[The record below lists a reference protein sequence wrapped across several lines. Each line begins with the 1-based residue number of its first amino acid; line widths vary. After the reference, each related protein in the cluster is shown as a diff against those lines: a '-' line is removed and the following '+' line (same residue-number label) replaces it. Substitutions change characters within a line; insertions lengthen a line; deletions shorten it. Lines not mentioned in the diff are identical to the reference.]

1 MTDGQFMVPPAI
13 TELTMT
19 EPTATTEPPAAPPL
33 PTEKRAEKGA
43 DRARSWHKTMPDGP
57 WDTIV
62 IGSGI
67 GGMTSAALLAE
78 LGDRVLV
85 LEQHYVPGG
94 FTHAFR
100 RKGSRN
106 GWIWDVGVHAVGEVT
121 KHSMPGR
128 LLAHLTGDRL
138 QWESLGP
145 VYDDFAFP
153 DDFRIGFPDTPKQF
167 RANML
172 AAFPDEEAA
181 IDGYLA
187 KVKEVSAGMKGY
199 YLARTL
205 PRWAAPIA
213 DRTIGRKAHK
223 FLEVTTKE
231 VLDGLTDNVEL
242 KAVLASQWGYYG
254 STPSRSSFAMQA
266 LVAKHFMYGG
276 YYPVGGSPAIAEELL
291 RSVADRGGWCR
302 IRASVKEIRVEN
314 GRATGV
320 ELDDGEFIPA
330 GRVISAAG
338 VQSTVTRLLPE
349 THAKSRWARSIAELS
364 PAPCHVCLYIGF
376 RGDIRNGG
384 ASAANRWFYDT
395 WDSEDGNWPV
405 SAEQETLPPAAV
417 LYCSF
422 PSLKDPDYDPGQAQR
437 HTGEVVTFVPW
448 EAFAQWQG
456 TDWSERGAE
465 YEQFK
470 QKMHDTLLEQ
480 FLQKMPELRRFVAFS
495 ELSTPLSTDHFCRP
509 MKGSIYGIEP
519 TPKRFRNPHLRPVS
533 PIKNLYFGGSEV
545 STVGVIGAMMGG
557 VLAATAAEP
566 RKATRLLRSL

>member
-1 MTDGQFMVPPAI
+1 MSAETPAETAPTD
-13 TELTMT
+13 
-19 EPTATTEPPAAPPL
+19 APP

-43 DRARSWHKTMPDGP
+43 DRARTWHKTMPDGP
-57 WDTIV
+57 YDTIV

-67 GGMTSAALLAE
+67 GGMTAAALLAE
-78 LGDRVLV
+78 LGDRVLI

-128 LLAHLTGDRL
+128 LLAHLTEDRL
-138 QWESLGP
+138 TWESLGP

-153 DDFRIGFPDTPKQF
+153 DGFRIGFPDTPQQF
-167 RANML
+167 RANL
-172 AAFPDEEAA
+172 IEAFPDEVDA

-187 KVKEVSAGMKGY
+187 RVKEVSAGMKGY

-205 PRWAAPIA
+205 PRWLAPVA
-213 DRTIGRKAHK
+213 DRTIARKANR
-223 FLEVTTKE
+223 FLDITTAE
-231 VLDGLTDNVEL
+231 VLDGLTDNEQL

-254 STPSRSSFAMQA
+254 STPKRSSFAMQA

-291 RSVADRGGWCR
+291 KTVADKGGWCR
-302 IRASVKEIRVEN
+302 IRASVKRILVEKN
-314 GRATGV
+314 RAVGV
-320 ELDDGEFIPA
+320 ELDDGEVIRAP
-330 GRVISAAG
+330 RIISAAG
-338 VQSTVTRLLPE
+338 VQSTVKRLLPD
-349 THAKSRWARSIAELS
+349 HANTRWGRKITDLP

-376 RGDIRNGG
+376 KGDIRNAG

-395 WDSEDGNWPV
+395 WSSEDGDWLI
-405 SAEQETLPPAAV
+405 SAAQESLSPAPV

-422 PSLKDPDYDPGQAQR
+422 PSLKDPEYDPGQAQR

-448 EAFAQWQG
+448 SAFAKWAG
-456 TDWSERGAE
+456 TPWSERGPE
-465 YEQFK
+465 YDAFK
-470 QKMHDTLLEQ
+470 QRIHDQLLAQ
-480 FLQKMPELRRFVAFS
+480 FLEKMPELERYVAFS

-519 TPKRFRNPHLRPVS
+519 TPERFRNPHLRPVS

-566 RKATRLLRSL
+566 RKAMRLLKSL

>member
-1 MTDGQFMVPPAI
+1 
-13 TELTMT
+13 MT
-19 EPTATTEPPAAPPL
+19 EPQTPAAAPPATEPP
-33 PTEKRAEKGA
+33 PTEPRVDKGA
-43 DRARSWHKTMPDGP
+43 DRPRSWHKTMPAGE

-67 GGMTSAALLAE
+67 GGMTAAAILAE

-121 KHSMPGR
+121 THSMPGR
-128 LLAHLTGDRL
+128 LLAHLTQDRL
-138 QWESLGP
+138 RWASLGE

-153 DDFRIGFPDTPKQF
+153 DGFRIAFPDTPAKF
-167 RANML
+167 RANLL
-172 AAFPDEEAA
+172 AAFPHEATA

-187 KVKEVSAGMKGY
+187 KVREVSASMKGY

-205 PRWAAPIA
+205 PRWTHALTDLTLA
-213 DRTIGRKAHK
+213 RKANR
-223 FLEVTTKE
+223 FLTVTTKE
-231 VLDGLTDNVEL
+231 VLDELTDNDKL

-254 STPSRSSFAMQA
+254 STPSKSSFAMQA
-266 LVAKHFMYGG
+266 LVAKHFWHGG

-302 IRASVKEIRVEN
+302 IRAGVKQIVVE
-314 GRATGV
+314 GGEATGV
-320 ELDDGEFIPA
+320 ELDDGEVISAP
-330 GRVISAAG
+330 RVISAAG
-338 VQSTVTRLLPE
+338 VQATVSRLLPE
-349 THAKSRWARSIAELS
+349 AQRSAPWAKSISALK
-364 PAPCHVCLYIGF
+364 PAPCHLCLYIGF
-376 RGDIRNGG
+376 RGDIRLGG
-384 ASAANRWFYDT
+384 ASAANRWFYST
-395 WDSEDGNWPV
+395 WDSEAESWEV
-405 SAEQETLPPAAV
+405 SADLEELPPAEV

-422 PSLKDPDYDPGQAQR
+422 PSLKDPDYDAGQAQR

-448 EAFAQWQG
+448 DAFAKWKG
-456 TDWSERGAE
+456 TDWSERGPE

-470 QKMHDTLLEQ
+470 QKLHDTLLEQ
-480 FLQKMPELRRFVAFS
+480 FLTNMPELRRFVAFT

-509 MKGSIYGIEP
+509 MRGSIYGIEP
-519 TPKRFRNPHLRPVS
+519 TPERFQNQHLRPGS
-533 PIKNLYFGGSEV
+533 PIRNLYFAGSEV

-566 RKATRLLRSL
+566 RKAIKLLRAL

>member
-1 MTDGQFMVPPAI
+1 MPDATPP
-13 TELTMT
+13 
-19 EPTATTEPPAAPPL
+19 PPL
-33 PTEKRAEKGA
+33 PTEPRAAKGA
-43 DRARSWHKTMPDGP
+43 DRPRTWHKTMPEGQ

-67 GGMTSAALLAE
+67 GGMVAAALLAE

-128 LLAHLTGDRL
+128 LLAHLTKDRL
-138 QWESLGP
+138 RWESLGP

-153 DDFRIGFPDTPKQF
+153 DDFRIAFPDTPAQF
-167 RANML
+167 RDNL
-172 AAFPDEEAA
+172 IAAFPDEVAA

-187 KVKEVSAGMKGY
+187 RVREVAAGMKGY

-205 PRWAAPIA
+205 PRWAGAIA
-213 DRTIGRKAHK
+213 DATIARKANR
-223 FLEVTTKE
+223 FLKITTQQ

-291 RSVADRGGWCR
+291 QAVADRDGWCR
-302 IRASVKEIRVEN
+302 IRAGVKQILVEG
-314 GRATGV
+314 GRAVGV
-320 ELDDGEFIPA
+320 ALEDGEVIRAP
-330 GRVISAAG
+330 RVVSAAG
-338 VQSTVTRLLPE
+338 VQSTVARMLPDHKD
-349 THAKSRWARSIAELS
+349 TGWARSITALP

-395 WDSEDGNWPV
+395 WDSEAGDWDV
-405 SAEQETLPPAAV
+405 SADHEQLSPAPV

-422 PSLKDPDYDPGQAQR
+422 PSLKDPAYDAGQAQR

-448 EAFAQWQG
+448 EAFSEWAG
-456 TDWSERGAE
+456 TEWSERGPRYDA
-465 YEQFK
+465 FK
-470 QKMHDTLLEQ
+470 QALHDTLLEQ
-480 FLQKMPELRRFVAFS
+480 FLTKMPALRRFVAFS

-519 TPKRFRNPHLRPVS
+519 TPERFANPHLRPVS
-533 PIKNLYFGGSEV
+533 PIKGLYFAGSEV

-566 RKATRLLRSL
+566 RKAMRLLRSL